1 MQSPAGATAGLCTV
15 LRAERELRLTMKRF
29 SDTSTVRAINVT
41 DELRD
46 GHVLAAYQTQ
56 SLGKEINQMMR
67 GIVQGP
73 QLHVTADGPVAKFD
87 KFVPWDPQAVGI
99 YGEMKLVE
107 VKKPQPGTR
116 FDYRIY
122 EPTVTNLVTIRCTV
136 DGFEELKVA
145 GQKPKLLKVTA
156 VPDPIQDVQLPAST
170 FWYDKEYRLVRA
182 DTRMPGMGRVTFERS
197 TKEVATRPVDVARL
211 KDSGL

>member
-1 MQSPAGATAGLCTV
+1 AAPVPKFAHFDP
-15 LRAERELRLTMKRF
+15 RA
-29 SDTSTVRAINVT
+29 
-41 DELRD
+41 
-46 GHVLAAYQTQ
+46 
-56 SLGKEINQMMR
+56 
-67 GIVQGP
+67 
-73 QLHVTADGPVAKFD
+73 
-87 KFVPWDPQAVGI
+87 PQAVGM
-99 YGEMKLVE
+99 YGEIKLVE
-107 VKKPQPGTR
+107 ATKPQPGTR

-170 FWYDKEYRLVRA
+170 FWYDKEYKLVKA

-197 TKEVATRPVDVARL
+197 TRESATRPVDVTRL
-211 KDSGL
+211 KDIGFTQSVSLKRPILQPHDTLAITYKVTLPGDPKAE